1 MQILLQIKRI
11 SVDVPFS
18 IQSMSLRDSASI
30 GMSFLIFISE
40 NEIIIPKK
48 IINRYLN
55 FRERERERER
65 ETKKSLPKAGTD
77 LSLKYFS
84 GNSPLM

>member
-65 ETKKSLPKAGTD
+65 E
-77 LSLKYFS
+77 
-84 GNSPLM
+84 